1 MRRRIYLML
10 EKADHKDQIS
20 LFYDRFMI
28 ACIFVSLLP
37 LCFKEMQPAFYWM
50 DWGTAL
56 VFTVDYMLRWW
67 TADFKFK
74 QYGKKAYLRYP
85 FTPFALIDLITI
97 LSSVTPLNSGLKIF
111 RILRLPKC
119 LRALKLLRYS
129 MGFHLM
135 VRVFHKEKEDLL
147 TVCYLALG
155 YVLVCGLVL
164 FQMEPQTFPTYLD
177 AVYWAAITLTTVGY
191 GDFHPVTD
199 VGKIIA
205 IITSFVGIAVFALPT
220 GIITAAYLKEI
231 DRKK

>member
-10 EKADHKDQIS
+10 QKADHKDLLS

-28 ACIFVSLLP
+28 CCILLSILP
-37 LCFKEMQPAFYWM
+37 LCFHEEHPAFYWM
-50 DWGTAL
+50 NWGTAGI
-56 VFTVDYMLRWW
+56 FTIDYILRWW
-67 TADFKFK
+67 TADFRWK
-74 QYGKKAYLRYP
+74 QLGKKAYLRYP

-97 LSSVTPLNSGLKIF
+97 LSSVTPLDSGLKLF
-111 RILRLPKC
+111 RILRLPMC
-119 LRALKLLRYS
+119 LRTLKLLRYS
-129 MGFHLM
+129 TGFHLM
-135 VRVFHKEKEDLL
+135 LRVFRKEKDDLL
-147 TVCYLALG
+147 TVCYLAVG

-164 FQMEPQTFPTYLD
+164 FQMEPQTFETYLD

-231 DRKK
+231 DHKR